1 MTTSTATHADPSP
14 SPGKMGLPVPNSKLA
29 MWLFLGTEVMFFTG
43 LIGSFIVLRFGS
55 PGWPSDPAV
64 THVNILAGGI
74 NTFVL
79 ICSSYLVVLAHS
91 KIAKAKIGQGQLA
104 LLGAL
109 LLGFLFLGIKS
120 YEYQGKFEY
129 GIIPGQIPE
138 TNQQAMQQMVDKLK
152 NRSDAWLNQLI
163 PGDEPIPE
171 KQKMLQQKISEAEGE
186 PPAELVA
193 WTEFDRA
200 RTVIRDKVTAEE
212 VKLGLTAGHHDSD
225 SHHGEDAHADEH
237 AEASSVEQA
246 LTDGGAQG
254 ALVWLQSQEQYAPA
268 VSGLHIT
275 APIKYGNLFA
285 SLYFFLTGI
294 HAIHVIV
301 GLFLFLTVLVWGPF
315 LKTTAATYV
324 ENVGLYWHF
333 VDLVWIFLFP
343 LIYIV

>member
-1 MTTSTATHADPSP
+1 MTTHTDSP
-14 SPGKMGLPVPNSKLA
+14 TETTPPAGKMGLPVPNSKLA

-55 PGWPSDPAV
+55 PGWPTDPAV

-109 LLGFLFLGIKS
+109 LLGFVFLGIKS
-120 YEYQGKFEY
+120 YEYKGKFEH

-138 TNQQAMQQMVDKLK
+138 TNQQAMLK
-152 NRSDAWLNQLI
+152 VVNDLQDRSDAWLNQLV
-163 PGDEPIPE
+163 PGEEPIPE

-200 RTVIRDKVTAEE
+200 RTVIRDKVAAES
-212 VKLGLTAGHHDSD
+212 VTLGLTAGHHGEND
-225 SHHGEDAHADEH
+225 HGSEEH
-237 AEASSVEQA
+237 AAGDSEASSVDAA
-246 LTDGGAQG
+246 LDQYGVQG
-254 ALVWLQSQEQYAPA
+254 ALNFLEGKEEFAPA
-268 VSGLHIT
+268 VAGLHVT

-315 LKTTAATYV
+315 LKASSATYV